1 MQTSV
6 RDTICMSFIYSEDD
20 NILVF
25 DGGYPDECEHLYE
38 QIKKVGTTVHTWFI
52 THPHDDHMG
61 ALVRLMEKYGDEIKI
76 QNLCYNFIPEHLM
89 EEHAMHD
96 AINSIPLM
104 RRLYK
109 IIEKY
114 NINVITAK
122 AGDVYNIGKS
132 KIHVLREPDLSITR
146 EIFNNSSL
154 VLRLDTN
161 GKRILFMGDLT
172 VEGGEEILKNSPPDE
187 LKCDYVQMA
196 HHGQGGVEKNVYEVI
211 SADYCLWCTPSWLWD
226 NVGENGYDTNIFKT
240 IIVRGWMSE
249 IRAKKH
255 YQNTFGDVIIEI

>member
-1 MQTSV
+1 MTKK
-6 RDTICMSFIYSEDD
+6 YSTKRAL
-20 NILVF
+20 IASTLMLCLCF
-25 DGGYPDECEHLYE
+25 SML
-38 QIKKVGTTVHTWFI
+38 VGTTFAWFTDSAVSAGNI
-52 THPHDDHMG
+52 IQTGNLDVEMYWADGTKAVPTDDSGWKNASTG
-61 ALVRLMEKYGDEIKI
+61 AIF
-76 QNLCYNFIPEHLM
+76 N
-89 EEHAMHD
+89 
-96 AINSIPLM
+96 
-104 RRLYK
+104 
-109 IIEKY
+109 
-114 NINVITAK
+114 NVLWAK

-172 VEGGEEILKNSPPDE
+172 VEGGEEIFKNIPHDE